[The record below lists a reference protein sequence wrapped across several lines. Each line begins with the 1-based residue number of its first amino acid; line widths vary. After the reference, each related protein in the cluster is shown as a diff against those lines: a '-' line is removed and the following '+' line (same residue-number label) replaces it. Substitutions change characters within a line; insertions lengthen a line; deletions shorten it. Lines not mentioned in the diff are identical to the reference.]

1 MPNALQ
7 QAGAASEPS
16 NFAPLNTDRIF
27 TGLWTNRNPLRDA
40 ATSNNEEKYYGAR
53 QDSILG
59 GYNSEISAKL
69 TLRRRFGTSVYNS
82 NIFDKISRFY
92 SFNTFT
98 LTNETIHV
106 LADTPTDVWDV
117 TNGGK
122 TSIWHKGA
130 GAQSTYFLG
139 VGNILYFTNGV
150 ENKQWNTA
158 NNTVYNW
165 GIAAPTTAPSVDF
178 PQFASYGSWLAN
190 TVFSRNYAA
199 AQVVILDPNGNI
211 QVCTHLG
218 NTGTASTI
226 TWNTTALGGTI
237 DGGVTWQN
245 RGNGLWTANH
255 PTSGWDLLYHQSTD
269 GNNYFYIA
277 NNNGTTG
284 TGPPAFLPG
293 LGSITQD
300 NDVHWQNL
308 GRILQRPDLG
318 DNTLIVGT
326 NTILD
331 PTGNIQVCLQAGKTG
346 ATAPNFSAFQNGFT
360 SDPAGNNEGA
370 AIWQNAGA
378 ILPVQYG
385 YAYMND
391 STEDISNM
399 SPASVTIIANDGH
412 PIVVQGVGSADTQ
425 GTSVVIFRTM
435 HGGSTFLYA
444 TKIPNPGG
452 GQPWAYTDS
461 ILDANLNISWQAQV
475 NGEGTLLPIGA
486 TCLEYHLGRIFA
498 AVGNVVYASSGPD
511 AAAGGSSG
519 NAGFDTT
526 FVAQSKITRFW
537 VTTLGLIVFT
547 VRDSY
552 IILGDGVTV
561 QLYMKRYIP
570 NIPLLSYD
578 NFSEFL
584 TTAYMLTG
592 KKMVIALDPSAGIV
606 EVSQPIADLINTYNP
621 KTSYTTFHSQQ
632 SGETALYVA
641 DGTVGWYRF
650 APTSA
655 PETGSNWSAQAQLRA
670 GTSAVQSVE
679 TSPGEFELLIG
690 PPAGGGPILKRDLT
704 VNTDD
709 GVPYPVKTRFGSVV
723 VAQPGELAALAWMTL
738 EAANQGT
745 APALSVMLSE
755 INPVPN
761 GIDFEDVPRT
771 RQDPPNLPPS
781 VSLYS
786 NRHSLMQNQNPTWC
800 RHFQF
805 EIDWPAE
812 DAANELLTFTIFGQ
826 LWQEMRSQ

>member
-7 QAGAASEPS
+7 QAGAAAEPS

-69 TLRRRFGTSVYNS
+69 TLRRRFGSSVYNS
-82 NIFDKISRFY
+82 NVFDRINRFY

-98 LTNETIHV
+98 LTDEAIRV
-106 LADTPTDVWDV
+106 LADTATDVWDT
-117 TNGGK
+117 TNNVK
-122 TSIWHKGA
+122 TSIWHKSA
-130 GAQSTYFLG
+130 GALSTYFLG

-150 ENKQWNTA
+150 ENKQWDYIH
-158 NNTVYNW
+158 NTVSNW
-165 GIAAPTTAPSVDF
+165 GIAAPTTAPSADF
-178 PQFASYGSWLAN
+178 PIFTGYGSWLAN
-190 TVFSRNYAA
+190 TVFSRSAQAA
-199 AQVVILDPNGNI
+199 GIVLLDPNGNI
-211 QVCTHLG
+211 QVCTHIG
-218 NTGTASTI
+218 NTGTGSSLA
-226 TWNTTALGGTI
+226 WNTTNLGGTI

-255 PTSGWDLLYHQSTD
+255 PTSGWDILYHQSTD
-269 GNNYFYIA
+269 GVLYFYYA
-277 NNNGTTG
+277 VNNGATG
-284 TGPPAFLPG
+284 ASPPSWLPG
-293 LGSITQD
+293 LNSITLD
-300 NDVHWQNL
+300 NGIQWQNI
-308 GRILQRPDLG
+308 GRILQRPDIG
-318 DNTLIVGT
+318 DGTLLVGT
-326 NTILD
+326 TTIED
-331 PTGNIQVCLQAGKTG
+331 AFGNIQVCIQAGKTG
-346 ATAPNFSAFQNGFT
+346 SILPNFSSIQSAFT
-360 SDPAGNNEGA
+360 SDPSGNAQGA
-370 AIWQNAGA
+370 VVWQNTGA
-378 ILPVQYG
+378 LGPVQYG
-385 YAYMND
+385 YAYMNTNTD
-391 STEDISNM
+391 DISNM
-399 SPASVTIIANDGH
+399 SPPSNVIATNDGH
-412 PIVVQGVGSADTQ
+412 AVVVQGTGSGDPQ
-425 GTSVVIFRTM
+425 VNSIVIFRTL
-435 HGGSTFLYA
+435 HGGSTFLYLTQIA
-444 TKIPNPGG
+444 NPGAV
-452 GQPWAYTDS
+452 PWAYTDTT
-461 ILDANLNISWQAQV
+461 LDANLNVSWQALTE
-475 NGEGTLLPIGA
+475 GEGTPLPIGA
-486 TCLEYHLGRIFA
+486 TCLEWHLGRIFA

-511 AAAGGSSG
+511 AAAGGASG

-526 FVAQSKITRFW
+526 FTCQSKITRFW

-552 IILGDGVTV
+552 IILGNGAD
-561 QLYMKRYIP
+561 QALYMIRWIA

-592 KKMVIALDPSAGIV
+592 KRMVLALDPSAGIV
-606 EVSQPIADLINTYNP
+606 EVSQPIADLIKTYNP
-621 KTSYTTFHSQQ
+621 KTSYTTFHSQE

-641 DGTVGWYRF
+641 DGAVGWYRF

-655 PETGSNWSAQAQLRA
+655 PESGSNWSPQAKLSV

-679 TSPGEFELLIG
+679 TSPGIYELLIG

-704 VNTDD
+704 VNTDNS
-709 GVPYPVKTRFGSVV
+709 VAYPVKTRFGSVV

-738 EAANQGT
+738 EAEKAGT
-745 APALSVMLSE
+745 APALSIMLSE

-761 GIDFEDVPRT
+761 VIDFEAVPRT

-781 VSLYS
+781 QSLYS
-786 NRHSLMQNQNPTWC
+786 NRHSLMQNQMPTWC